1 MFFSYLFIFNSR
13 AKVSIFFLYSQA
25 FRLLFQKPQSQRM
38 RAHRFIMK
46 ETLFVYTGN
55 IVFALL
61 TKVSNTADKCR
72 QIC

>member
-1 MFFSYLFIFNSR
+1 
-13 AKVSIFFLYSQA
+13 
-25 FRLLFQKPQSQRM
+25 M